1 MKRQDCRNHKER
13 EGKPGQSQM
22 ERAMARKDKGDPNLT
37 DGDGKRAR
45 ERWAELEAGFDLPE
59 TALQMSN

>member
-1 MKRQDCRNHKER
+1 
-13 EGKPGQSQM
+13 M

-37 DGDGKRAR
+37 DGDGKGAR